1 MLVQRMDRNGP
12 SWTMCLLLLI
22 RSRAGCSEE
31 PTPLRSLLTCQVA
44 KARRIGGA
52 AAKCSNQTDL
62 PLIFIDP
69 I

>member
-1 MLVQRMDRNGP
+1 VISNF
-12 SWTMCLLLLI
+12 
-22 RSRAGCSEE
+22 AH
-31 PTPLRSLLTCQVA
+31 LTVELSCQVA

-62 PLIFIDP
+62 YLTFIDP